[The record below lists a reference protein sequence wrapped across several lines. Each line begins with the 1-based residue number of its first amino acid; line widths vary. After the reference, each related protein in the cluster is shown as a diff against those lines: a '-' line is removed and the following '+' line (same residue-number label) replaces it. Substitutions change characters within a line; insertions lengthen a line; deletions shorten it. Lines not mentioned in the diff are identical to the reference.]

1 MKLYQ
6 APASPFARKV
16 RVVLREAGLEGRIEE
31 ITSSGTALDPGT
43 IRVAVNPLGKIPSL
57 EREDGPSIYDS
68 RVICRYLDYVG
79 KAGLYPEPPRLWD
92 TLTLEATADGM
103 MDASILMIYEGRV
116 RPEEKQFPEWV
127 EAQWGKVARSL
138 DVLEGRW
145 MAHLTGPFDIGQIAV
160 GCALGYLDLRHAA
173 RNWRDGRPQLAAWAE
188 KLGERPSMAAT
199 VPA

>member
-68 RVICRYLDYVG
+68 RVICRYLDHVG